1 MAEKN
6 SWKKHK
12 PPDSTGNQMDR
23 PKAVKNHNENLDLL
37 DVGIEG
43 KRSSIIYKQA
53 ARARKQMEM
62 EIIAPNNDVNPP
74 NELNEPP
81 IKKRKICLSSE
92 SLTKDNRHPQNNVKV
107 LQNTGRLYIEKIPF
121 NQRESMMQ
129 SIWSKYNSENTK
141 YIERVIILC
150 GPPGAGKSRIC
161 QHVASHYNL
170 STKDAVNYL
179 LEGRQMINNVMMEN
193 QHKLVESKVVEKL
206 YQSILQNE
214 TKQKVFIVDGFLR
227 MKRHLFPIQF
237 LQKHLLNAIFVF
249 LVIDVDKQT
258 SVQRQLER
266 GKALSAAME
275 NSVNQEQKE
284 DSNTSEQ
291 TRVKASDLNAKDARK
306 RYKKYEYKLRSVKRE
321 LESVMKLDVID
332 GNQCW
337 NDVQR
342 AVSAQL
348 DRIDD
353 WMKMYT
359 NITSG

>member
-1 MAEKN
+1 MAEEN
-6 SWKKHK
+6 SREKRK
-12 PPDSTGNQMDR
+12 PPDSTGKQKDN
-23 PKAVKNHNENLDLL
+23 PKAVKNHNEDLDLL
-37 DVGIEG
+37 DVEVER

-53 ARARKQMEM
+53 ALARKHMEM
-62 EIIAPNNDVNPP
+62 EETSPNNDVHPP
-74 NELNEPP
+74 NGLSEPP
-81 IKKRKICLSSE
+81 IKKRKISLSSE
-92 SLTKDNRHPQNNVKV
+92 SLTIDNHHLQNNVKV

-121 NQRESMMQ
+121 KQRESMML
-129 SIWSKYNSENTK
+129 SIWNKYNSENTK
-141 YIERVIILC
+141 YIKRVIILC

-170 STKDAVNYL
+170 NTKDAANYL
-179 LEGRQMINNVMMEN
+179 LEGRQMINDVMMGN
-193 QHKLVESKVVEKL
+193 QRKLVESKVVQKL

-237 LQKHLLNAIFVF
+237 LQKRLLNAIFIF

-266 GKALSAAME
+266 GKALSAAIE
-275 NSVNQEQKE
+275 NSVNQEPKE
-284 DSNTSEQ
+284 DSTTFEQ

-306 RYKKYEYKLRSVKRE
+306 RYKKYEYKLRSVRRE

-332 GNQCW
+332 GSQCW
-337 NDVQR
+337 NDVRR

-353 WMKMYT
+353 WIKMYA
-359 NITSG
+359 NNTSG